1 MEFKYLKEKIVKALS
16 QGYEVISDKMRA
28 VKRYIK
34 PKINKRNVIIALI
47 LAVVIIGSSSFMIGY
62 YLSSKATLL
71 NKFELALL
79 GDDPYKALKYM
90 KLKGK
95 GQLDRKNGEP
105 FIQFIKEN
113 KDRGKD
119 FVNQLRYGENNENN
133 ILRLKESKGLVFKSY
148 YIEVKDVYINLSTN
162 LKDTDIYFNEN
173 LFYKVKEND
182 FSQKFG
188 PLVPGIYNVKGV
200 YDGEYGK
207 IENEAKYTVLSNEEG
222 INIQLKGIYLTLDGN
237 YLESVVYLNG
247 ENTQKN
253 IREFKDIGPIPGT
266 SKVYAAKK
274 FPWSNEEIKSEEQEI
289 KDHSKLILNIDPM
302 TEDVRKT
309 LEETYR
315 EFYKGFFEALSNGD
329 KKYIKNTNES
339 IKDNLYKTYKKDRFI
354 VSNSYVMDGLKWQK
368 NAISI
373 EKKDGKF
380 TSRAIA
386 DIRYKEKTNVFVF
399 NLNEVDVK
407 KSFDT
412 ELTYD
417 EKENKWVITSVK
429 EISRSDLK

>member
-1 MEFKYLKEKIVKALS
+1 MDFRYLKEKIVKALS
-16 QGYEVISDKMRA
+16 NIQKVASHNMKA
-28 VKRYIK
+28 FKRYIS
-34 PKINKRNVIIALI
+34 PKMTRRNIIIALI
-47 LAVVIIGSSSFMIGY
+47 VAVVFIGGSSFMIGY
-62 YLSSKATLL
+62 YMSSKATLL
-71 NKFELALL
+71 NKFEGALL

-90 KLKGK
+90 QLKGK
-95 GQLDRKNGEP
+95 GQLDKKNGEP

-133 ILRLKESKGLVFKSY
+133 VLRLKEKKGLLFKSY
-148 YIEVKDVYINLSTN
+148 YVEVKDVYINLSTN
-162 LKDTDIYFNEN
+162 LKDTEIYFNEN
-173 LFYKVKEND
+173 FFYKVKEND

-200 YDGEYGK
+200 YNGEYGK
-207 IENEAKYTVLSNEEG
+207 IENEVKSIVLSNEEG
-222 INIQLKGIYLTLDGN
+222 VNIQLKGTYLTLDGN

-247 ENTQKN
+247 ENTQKT

-266 SKVYAAKK
+266 SKVYASKK

-289 KDHSKLILNIDPM
+289 KDHSKLILNINPM
-302 TEDVRKT
+302 TEEVRKT
-309 LEETYR
+309 LEETYK

-329 KKYIKNTNES
+329 KKYIKNTSES
-339 IKDNLYKTYKKDRFI
+339 IKENLYKTYKKDSFI

-386 DIRYKEKTNVFVF
+386 DIRYKEKTNLFVF
-399 NLNEVDVK
+399 NLNEVEVR
-407 KSFDT
+407 KSYDT

-417 EKENKWVITSVK
+417 EKEDKWVITSVK
-429 EISRSDLK
+429 EIK

>member
-1 MEFKYLKEKIVKALS
+1 MNFRYLKEKIVKALS
-16 QGYEVISDKMRA
+16 NIQKVASHNMKA
-28 VKRYIK
+28 FKRYIS
-34 PKINKRNVIIALI
+34 PKMTRKNIIIALI
-47 LAVVIIGSSSFMIGY
+47 VAVVFIGGSSFMIGY
-62 YLSSKATLL
+62 YMSSKATLL
-71 NKFELALL
+71 NKFEGALL

-90 KLKGK
+90 QLKGK
-95 GQLDRKNGEP
+95 GQLDKKNGEP

-133 ILRLKESKGLVFKSY
+133 VLRLKEKKGLLFKSY
-148 YIEVKDVYINLSTN
+148 YVEVKDVYINLSTN
-162 LKDTDIYFNEN
+162 LKDTEIYFNEN
-173 LFYKVKEND
+173 FFYKVKEND

-200 YDGEYGK
+200 YNGEYGK
-207 IENEAKYTVLSNEEG
+207 IENEVKSIVLSNEEG
-222 INIQLKGIYLTLDGN
+222 VNIQLKGTYLTLDGN

-247 ENTQKN
+247 ENTQKT

-266 SKVYAAKK
+266 SKVYASKK

-289 KDHSKLILNIDPM
+289 KDHSKLILNINPM
-302 TEDVRKT
+302 TEEVRKT
-309 LEETYR
+309 LEETYK

-329 KKYIKNTNES
+329 KKYIKNTSES
-339 IKDNLYKTYKKDRFI
+339 IKENLYKTYKKDSFI

-386 DIRYKEKTNVFVF
+386 DIRYKEKTNLFVF
-399 NLNEVDVK
+399 NLNEVEVR
-407 KSFDT
+407 KSYDT

-417 EKENKWVITSVK
+417 EKEDKWVITSVK
-429 EISRSDLK
+429 EIK

>member
-1 MEFKYLKEKIVKALS
+1 MNFRYLKEKIVKALS
-16 QGYEVISDKMRA
+16 NIQKVASHNMKA
-28 VKRYIK
+28 FKRYIS
-34 PKINKRNVIIALI
+34 PKMTRRNIIIALI
-47 LAVVIIGSSSFMIGY
+47 VAVVFIGGSSFMIGY
-62 YLSSKATLL
+62 YMSSKATLL
-71 NKFELALL
+71 NKFEGALL

-90 KLKGK
+90 QLKGK
-95 GQLDRKNGEP
+95 GQLDKKNGEP

-133 ILRLKESKGLVFKSY
+133 VLRLKEKKGLLFKSY
-148 YIEVKDVYINLSTN
+148 YVEVKDVYINLSTN
-162 LKDTDIYFNEN
+162 LKDTEIYFNEN
-173 LFYKVKEND
+173 FFYKVKEND

-200 YDGEYGK
+200 YNGEYGK
-207 IENEAKYTVLSNEEG
+207 IENEVKSIVLSNEEG
-222 INIQLKGIYLTLDGN
+222 VNIQLKGTYLTLDGN

-247 ENTQKN
+247 ENTQKT

-266 SKVYAAKK
+266 SKVYASKK

-289 KDHSKLILNIDPM
+289 KDHSKLILNINPM
-302 TEDVRKT
+302 TEEVRKT
-309 LEETYR
+309 LEETYK

-329 KKYIKNTNES
+329 KKYIKNTSES
-339 IKDNLYKTYKKDRFI
+339 IKENLYKTYKKDSFI

-386 DIRYKEKTNVFVF
+386 DIRYKEKTNLFVF
-399 NLNEVDVK
+399 NLNEVEVR
-407 KSFDT
+407 KSYDT

-417 EKENKWVITSVK
+417 EKEDKWVITSVK
-429 EISRSDLK
+429 EIK

>member
-1 MEFKYLKEKIVKALS
+1 MDFRYLKEKIVKDLS
-16 QGYEVISDKMRA
+16 NIQKVASHNMKA
-28 VKRYIK
+28 FKRYIS
-34 PKINKRNVIIALI
+34 PKMTRRNIIIALI
-47 LAVVIIGSSSFMIGY
+47 VAVVFIGGSSFMIGY
-62 YLSSKATLL
+62 YMSSKATLL
-71 NKFELALL
+71 NKFEGALL

-90 KLKGK
+90 QLKGK
-95 GQLDRKNGEP
+95 GQLDKKNGEP

-133 ILRLKESKGLVFKSY
+133 VLRLKEKKGLLFKSY
-148 YIEVKDVYINLSTN
+148 YVEVKDVYINLSTN
-162 LKDTDIYFNEN
+162 LKDTEIYFNEN
-173 LFYKVKEND
+173 FFYKVKEND

-200 YDGEYGK
+200 YNGEYGK
-207 IENEAKYTVLSNEEG
+207 IENEVKSIVLSNEEG
-222 INIQLKGIYLTLDGN
+222 VNIQLKGTYLTLDGN

-247 ENTQKN
+247 ENTQKT

-266 SKVYAAKK
+266 SKVYASKK

-289 KDHSKLILNIDPM
+289 KDHSKLILNINPM
-302 TEDVRKT
+302 TEEVRKT
-309 LEETYR
+309 LEETYK

-329 KKYIKNTNES
+329 KKYIKNTSES
-339 IKDNLYKTYKKDRFI
+339 IKENLYKTYKKDSFI

-386 DIRYKEKTNVFVF
+386 DIRYKEKTNLFVF
-399 NLNEVDVK
+399 NLNEVEVR
-407 KSFDT
+407 KSYDT

-417 EKENKWVITSVK
+417 EKEDKWVITSVK
-429 EISRSDLK
+429 EIK